1 MATEKPAYEP
11 TTEFGK
17 RNPHLAALVPDAI
30 ENAVDALLSDKFEA
44 FLDRRCERA
53 YYKYQ
58 TFRTDVQE
66 GIGEVAGVLFRVAK
80 YAYEKFH
87 IHDLVFGV
95 YHLALHHS
103 TVDAVD
109 AVEGSRVDDP
119 ALIDYL
125 IQQQQQQQQQQH
137 GGAVEGSRV
146 DDPALIDY
154 LIQQQQ
160 QQQQQQQEQEQQH
173 GGAVEGSRVDD
184 PALIDYLIQATD
196 AAAAAYFPSRK
207 ELCEAAGIADAD
219 LGAAAAVA
227 TAADTAAAA
236 YCPSRKELRQQ
247 ATKML
252 TYVLLLLLL
261 LLQATDAAAAAYC
274 PSRKE
279 LCEAAGIT
287 DADLLLLEPQT
298 TTTRPAYAVW
308 VDAPNKRL
316 VWGFRGTTDLNDML
330 TDACASCEPY
340 MDGYAHWGM
349 LQAAQWFAENEL
361 ARVRGFLNQHP
372 GYELLLVGH
381 SLGAGTAAMLAHLIK
396 HDPEAG
402 KVMAG
407 VKFSAVGVATPA
419 VLTEALAAGCSDYVT
434 SVVLMHDVVPRF
446 SIHNVFAM
454 KEEMDATKWGD
465 ILAGTLKDWA
475 VPDVIENSAT
485 YKRLAASSK
494 KHARSMRGAV
504 AQWWLGMSSWTVS
517 MLHFYGILK
526 PNPAAK
532 QDGKGPATNMK
543 QAAAAT
549 AEAARAAMGDA
560 QVVADAVGGVQE
572 SLANVAKEDVHE
584 VFAPG
589 RLFFIKRLDKYK
601 GRAKYGNMTHRCA
614 LCEDDSCIPTPHSEH
629 DHAAADT
636 SAASSEAAAT
646 AAGAAAAADAKIAA
660 GTGGSAGSTAAA
672 AAEQSGKQADAK
684 TVQEFYPGAQFELIE
699 AAPQQRFKRIV
710 LRETCLMDH
719 LCGGYVQGLDYAL
732 NKAKGK

>member
-30 ENAVDALLSDKFEA
+30 ENAVDALLPDKFEA

-125 IQQQQQQQQQQH
+125 IQ
-137 GGAVEGSRV
+137 
-146 DDPALIDY
+146 
-154 LIQQQQ
+154 
-160 QQQQQQQEQEQQH
+160 
-173 GGAVEGSRVDD
+173 
-184 PALIDYLIQATD
+184 
-196 AAAAAYFPSRK
+196 
-207 ELCEAAGIADAD
+207 
-219 LGAAAAVA
+219 
-227 TAADTAAAA
+227 
-236 YCPSRKELRQQ
+236 
-247 ATKML
+247 
-252 TYVLLLLLL
+252 
-261 LLQATDAAAAAYC
+261 ATDAAAAAYC

-340 MDGYAHWGM
+340 LDGYAHWGM
-349 LQAAQWFAENEL
+349 LQAAQWFAQNEL
-361 ARVRGFLNQHP
+361 ARVRGFLDQHP
-372 GYELLLVGH
+372 GYEMLLVGH

-396 HDPEAG
+396 HDPEAA

-560 QVVADAVGGVQE
+560 QVVAAAVGGVQE

-719 LCGGYVQGLDYAL
+719 LCGGYVQGLNYAL